1 MKTKQ
6 VKFWMSE
13 SKSFIV
19 LNLNKEC
26 DEGEVKESI
35 NEYYQEYINPDEAGV
50 DAEMLDEIESVTPFR
65 WIFDHMC
72 DREEFDVDSASRVF
86 VSDDVA
92 KIIDY
97 LTEKIAENREYYEE
111 SDDCDGHD
119 AGVVM
124 EAAQDVLDFIE
135 KEIVKNIGH
144 KPPVMENPN
153 LRKVTIEEFMALKA
167 GDAIYHECGCS
178 PCFSKM
184 LVTRAPFWNSD
195 ADEPGW
201 EVETTNGFYD
211 MYSLY
216 VAVADYPQQGE
227 H

>member
-13 SKSFIV
+13 TKSFIV

-26 DEGEVKESI
+26 DEGEVKEAI

-50 DAEMLDEIESVTPFR
+50 DEEMLDEIESVTPFR

-72 DREEFDVDSASRVF
+72 NREEFDIVSANRVY
-86 VSDDVA
+86 VSTDVA

-97 LTEKIAENREYYEE
+97 LTEKVAENETYYKEY
-111 SDDCDGHD
+111 DDCDGHD

-124 EAAQDVLDFIE
+124 ETAQDVLDFIE
-135 KEIVKNIGH
+135 KSVVKDRGH
-144 KPPVMENPN
+144 KAPKFANPN
-153 LRKVTIEEFMALKA
+153 LREITKEEFMALKV
-167 GDAIYHECGCS
+167 GDTVYHGGVFS
-178 PCFSKM
+178 PCFHKM
-184 LVTRAPFWNSD
+184 FVTRAPFWNSD